1 MPRSST
7 WALRW
12 PTGRRPDPG
21 WPQPAKRELEQGL
34 EVLNRALHAFRLVT
48 ANPYVNAVAR
58 DQALVAR
65 VGFGAGEQVADGL
78 WTEAHE
84 LIQPTG
90 RRRRF
95 RALQPQARL
104 AAVLGGRERVLACQ
118 ELTLRSRLDLDHGL
132 AREAALQLLVAL
144 DAALA
149 ELPADESAPALA
161 ERLAELRERR
171 DAVTRAAQA
180 ALSGP
185 LGDADRQTVEADAG
199 TDRGCAEGARRGPEL
214 GAAAAGPPADRS
226 GARGRSGGPEPS
238 AALTGCA
245 RGRPDAPAQGRDGG
259 RGEPARSN
267 AHNATH
273 LRPGQGCVALRAPW
287 RASCDTPLKRPE
299 GVSRY
304 ARNPG
309 APGPRRPRRRA
320 DAAWPSAALRPPPAA
335 RAAARGRPPALPRR
349 RPSPR
354 RRSSPPRRAP
364 GARDASGLAPRPS
377 RPA

>member
-1 MPRSST
+1 VP
-7 WALRW
+7 WALGPPDGRYLL
-12 PTGRRPDPG
+12 RRPDDPPEAPATHVLVLTTLG
-21 WPQPAKRELEQGL
+21 ASERRRLAAMRKRTQAEPEPEPQPVLTGRATVVDVGAPLADGAAARSWLASAGEAELEQGL

-118 ELTLRSRLDLDHGL
+118 ELILRARLDLDHGL

-161 ERLAELRERR
+161 ERLAELRKRR
-171 DAVTRAAQA
+171 DAVTQAAQA

-185 LGDADRQTVEADAG
+185 LGDADRQTVEE
-199 TDRGCAEGARRGPEL
+199 TLARIE
-214 GAAAAGPPADRS
+214 A
-226 GARGRSGGPEPS
+226 
-238 AALTGCA
+238 
-245 RGRPDAPAQGRDGG
+245 
-259 RGEPARSN
+259 
-267 AHNATH
+267 
-273 LRPGQGCVALRAPW
+273 ALRA
-287 RASCDTPLKRPE
+287 RA
-299 GVSRY
+299 V
-304 ARNPG
+304 
-309 APGPRRPRRRA
+309 
-320 DAAWPSAALRPPPAA
+320 AL
-335 RAAARGRPPALPRR
+335 
-349 RPSPR
+349 S
-354 RRSSPPRRAP
+354 
-364 GARDASGLAPRPS
+364 
-377 RPA
+377 